1 MKTSAH
7 NIRILSLLLLF
18 TLLHSISEAKQ
29 YFFQQIPS
37 QNGLSSMVRC
47 MEVSQEKGYVW
58 IGTRSGIGRFDG
70 YEQRRYLRGN
80 VTHIL
85 EDEDIPFGPSQKREY
100 SATMKK
106 KTSLPLCGIKTTI
119 R

>member
-1 MKTSAH
+1 
-7 NIRILSLLLLF
+7 
-18 TLLHSISEAKQ
+18 
-29 YFFQQIPS
+29 
-37 QNGLSSMVRC
+37 MVRC

-85 EDEDIPFGPSQKREY
+85 EDEEH
-100 SATMKK
+100 
-106 KTSLPLCGIKTTI
+106 TI
-119 R
+119 

>member
-1 MKTSAH
+1 
-7 NIRILSLLLLF
+7 
-18 TLLHSISEAKQ
+18 
-29 YFFQQIPS
+29 
-37 QNGLSSMVRC
+37 MVRC

-85 EDEDIPFGPSQKREY
+85 EDEEHTIWAITEKGVFRYNEIEDNFIL
-100 SATMKK
+100 
-106 KTSLPLCGIKTTI
+106 SLPMGGRSNLRGKRQSIQI
-119 R
+119 QL